1 MYASLPQNQKDSSQ
15 EPGEEVPRYSNLTLT
30 ISDFLHDWCRG
41 LPVVVTNVLLQG
53 RWDPQHFIDHYGSY
67 PVTIINCETGE
78 TDNVKVEEYFQRYL
92 HPAEY
97 TGVWKLKVFL
107 F

>member
-1 MYASLPQNQKDSSQ
+1 MYASLPQNQNDGSQ
-15 EPGEEVPRYSNLTLT
+15 EPGGEVPQYSNLTLT
-30 ISDFLHDWCRG
+30 ISDFLHRG

-53 RWDPQHFIDHYGSY
+53 RWDPQHFIDHYGSH

-78 TDNVKVEEYFQRYL
+78 TDNVRVEEYFRCYL
-92 HPAEY
+92 HPDEY
-97 TGVWKLKVFL
+97 TGIWKVKVL